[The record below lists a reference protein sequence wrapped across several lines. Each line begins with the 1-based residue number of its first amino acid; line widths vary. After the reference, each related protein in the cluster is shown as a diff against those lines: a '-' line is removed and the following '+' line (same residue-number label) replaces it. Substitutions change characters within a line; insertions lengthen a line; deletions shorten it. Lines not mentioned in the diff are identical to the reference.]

1 MTANATTNES
11 KAMTQNITASMQKNI
26 DWLEGTLKGTQYTL
40 REASEYGP
48 GYYMMEATN
57 EASPYAPSDTMMI
70 QLTRRGT
77 MNLWNLSIG
86 NTAEHAAKNQ
96 DARRV
101 VCIVARPVG

>member
-1 MTANATTNES
+1 MTTT
-11 KAMTQNITASMQKNI
+11 TTPSMQKNL
-26 DWLEGTLKGTQYTL
+26 DWLNGTLRGTQYTL

-86 NTAEHAAKNQ
+86 NSAEDAAKNQ
-96 DARRV
+96 DARQV
-101 VCIVARPVG
+101 VCIVARPVA